1 MTKSGITK
9 RWLLTTILV
18 IAVILLLIDFVVIFF
33 VRSYYYNTVER
44 RLQSMGQSSAVAD
57 FFSSYIGA
65 SNDIFSSRA
74 NEYVETFADLL
85 RKYIAAPG
93 TSQNE

>member
-18 IAVILLLIDFVVIFF
+18 IAVILLLIDTGIIFF
-33 VRSYYYNTVER
+33 LKNYYYSTVER
-44 RLQSMGQSSAVAD
+44 KLQSLGQSSAVAD

-65 SNDIFSSRA
+65 SSDVFSSRA
-74 NEYVETFADLL
+74 NGRRTILPCEKLSIYIYQFL
-85 RKYIAAPG
+85 RD
-93 TSQNE
+93 